1 MDIKKLIEE
10 KTKELDR
17 VSQEIGQL
25 TQVLNLKNQEA
36 LRLDGAVN
44 QLQDL
49 DKEEPEKNND

>member
-25 TQVLNLKNQEA
+25 SQVLNLKNQEA

-49 DKEEPEKNND
+49 DKEEPEEKK

>member
-1 MDIKKLIEE
+1 MDIKKLIEQ
-10 KTKELDR
+10 KTKELER

-25 TQVLNLKNQEA
+25 SQVLNLKNQEA
-36 LRLDGAVN
+36 LRLDGAIK

>member
-1 MDIKKLIEE
+1 MDIKKLIEQ
-10 KTKELDR
+10 KTKELER

-25 TQVLNLKNQEA
+25 SQVLNLKNQEA

>member
-49 DKEEPEKNND
+49 DKEEPEEKK